1 MKVHYLNEYN
11 VLPVSIPKMEY
22 LGKSL
27 EEKKTFSSIL
37 KRIFQ

>member
-1 MKVHYLNEYN
+1 MKVHYLNEYD
-11 VLPVSIPKMEY
+11 VSPVSIPQMQY

-27 EEKKTFSSIL
+27 EEKKIFSNIL